1 MQRMGVDMKKNLLT
15 VLILALL
22 LVNIILT
29 AVLMFSISGT
39 NKQTAKLVANIATVL
54 NLEMNEPGE
63 SEVKEEI
70 SLKDTAT
77 FAITGSMTIPLA
89 GDSADNKTRYIMFD
103 VALSMNK
110 KHADYKNYGATIL
123 DWETQIKDVIT
134 SVVSRHT
141 ENECR
146 NNLEGLK
153 EEILDAIQELF
164 GSDFIYK
171 VGISEVMF
179 G

>member
-1 MQRMGVDMKKNLLT
+1 MKKNLLT

-22 LVNIILT
+22 IVNIVLT
-29 AVLMFSISGT
+29 TVLMFNIMGT
-39 NKQTAKLVANIATVL
+39 NKQTAKLVSNIATIL
-54 NLEMNEPGE
+54 NLEMSEPGDAQ
-63 SEVKEEI
+63 VEEPI

-89 GDSADNKTRYIMFD
+89 DSTGDKTRYVMFD

-110 KHADYKNYGATIL
+110 KHADYKNYGETIL

-134 SVVSRHT
+134 SVVSGHT

-153 EEILDAIQELF
+153 EEILEAIQELF

>member
-39 NKQTAKLVANIATVL
+39 NKQTAKLVSNIATVL

-63 SEVKEEI
+63 TEVKEEI

-77 FAITGSMTIPLA
+77 YAMGAGTYMLA
-89 GDSADNKTRYIMFD
+89 STDDKVRYIICE
-103 VALSMNK
+103 VSLSMNI
-110 KHADYKNYGATIL
+110 KHADYKDYGETIAERKS
-123 DWETQIKDVIT
+123 DIQNVIT
-134 SVVSRHT
+134 SVIAEHT
-141 ENECR
+141 EAECR

-153 EEILDAIQELF
+153 EEILDAIQKLF